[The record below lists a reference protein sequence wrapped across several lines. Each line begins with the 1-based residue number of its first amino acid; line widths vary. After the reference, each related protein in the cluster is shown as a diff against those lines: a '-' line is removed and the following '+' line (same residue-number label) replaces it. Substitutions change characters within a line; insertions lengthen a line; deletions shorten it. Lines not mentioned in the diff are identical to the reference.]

1 LPLRILYAGTPEFA
15 LPALDALVAAG
26 HAPVGVLTQ
35 PDRPAGRGLRAEPGP
50 VKRRALTLG
59 LPVLQPLTLRDEAA
73 QAAVAAHA
81 PDLLVVVAYGLILPG
96 AVLALPRLG
105 CVNVHASLLPRWRGA
120 APIQRAILAGDG
132 VTGVSIMR
140 MEEGLDT
147 GPVYA
152 TRTTEI
158 GRDETAGEL
167 HDRLAALG
175 AGALVDALP
184 GIADGTLL
192 AEPQDA
198 ARATYATRIE
208 KAEARINWRQ
218 PAEAIA
224 RRVRAFNPWPV
235 ADAGYGE
242 ARLRIWRASA
252 RPAGADVRAEPGTV
266 VAAGAD
272 GIDVATGDGL
282 LRVLSLQ
289 LPGRRVVAAGDF
301 ANSHAIAG
309 VRLQ

>member
-1 LPLRILYAGTPEFA
+1 LPLRVLYAGTPEFA

-26 HAPVGVLTQ
+26 HTPVAVLTQ

-50 VKRRALTLG
+50 VKRRALALG
-59 LPVLQPLTLRDEAA
+59 LPVLQPATLRDEAA
-73 QAAVAAHA
+73 QAELAALS
-81 PDLLVVVAYGLILPG
+81 PDVLVVVAYGLILPA

-120 APIQRAILAGDG
+120 APIQRAILAGDE

-152 TRTTEI
+152 TRSTRI
-158 GRDETAGEL
+158 GPEETAGEL

-175 AGALVDALP
+175 AEALVDALP
-184 GIADGTLL
+184 GIADGSLR

-198 ARATYATRIE
+198 ARATYAARIE
-208 KAEARINWRQ
+208 KTEARIDWLQ
-218 PAEAIA
+218 PAAAIA

-235 ADAGYGE
+235 ADTCYGD

-252 RPAGADVRAEPGTV
+252 RPDGAGGAEPGTV
-266 VAAGAD
+266 VAAGPD
-272 GIDVATGDGL
+272 GIDVATGDGI
-282 LRVLSLQ
+282 LRVVSLQ
-289 LPGRRVVAAGDF
+289 MPGRRVVSAGDF
-301 ANSHAIAG
+301 ANAHAVLG
-309 VRLQ
+309 VRFQ